1 MTTTTVSG
9 QSFVRTLR
17 HYLDA
22 NESKLLTA
30 SNKSDGKT
38 RHNNL
43 QKRNPPALP
52 AALSSNN
59 HIRSSVGFPYMSL
72 LAVTSSSSTQPS
84 LDKTLYMPTSSC
96 FSLDIHY
103 LYFLYAQFE
112 NLGLD
117 IDASLLGD
125 VPPEG
130 IVTDHVDD
138 DTGKAP
144 SILSIGSVAS
154 NMSTLSLGAGWQ
166 FWKKRQDT
174 QAQTNNNRHSR
185 TIQDD
190 IIHIHHC
197 LSRITALK
205 LHMHVLI
212 HPETGVAR
220 SGQRAIL
227 GYEAPLTQQ
236 GNNVMLS
243 LSPFH
248 QLSFLELDH
257 IHPRMVGGWTSFAP
271 RLMSL
276 VIKRAGIEDAEE
288 IVQTLHQ
295 QQQHDED
302 HQDEQA
308 NSTNNK
314 CGFHQLQMLSLQDNN
329 LTTLELAPLQQMQ
342 SLTHLNVSS
351 NLLIDVPHSLSILY
365 NLHSLNLSHNM
376 ISFTTGINTI
386 LGNIQ
391 ELNLRG
397 NRLTNIVGL
406 DRLWALERLDLRD
419 NRIEDMTEMTRLTN
433 LPNLDD
439 VWVAGNPFTSTN
451 TSYRVDLFNE
461 FHQHNPSFKLDGTGP
476 SFAEKLRLQTN
487 QQHQHDSTPAAT
499 TSASPSP
506 VTPKISASVKTNK
519 DSIQNGND
527 ATTTATGANHNDTS
541 VPDIPTEEGKPMK
554 IARAKTKKTKRVIR
568 LRQDMVEPSME
579 TTDAMDDSS
588 SNKHVLRYAEL
599 QQAVQPTLTR
609 RRSNASK
616 RSTKSSKSASAAT
629 SSSGHGHHH
638 YRKSSTSTYRRSQ
651 SPPPPTPPSSSS
663 FTAEPDT
670 TDDLSFPDNQRQQRL
685 SAEEAFRRKI
695 EMMRQE
701 AGTGWLRVL
710 QEMETN
716 KEKLKDGSMAE

>member
-1 MTTTTVSG
+1 
-9 QSFVRTLR
+9 
-17 HYLDA
+17 
-22 NESKLLTA
+22 
-30 SNKSDGKT
+30 
-38 RHNNL
+38 
-43 QKRNPPALP
+43 
-52 AALSSNN
+52 
-59 HIRSSVGFPYMSL
+59 MSL

-117 IDASLLGD
+117 IDASLLGN

-130 IVTDHVDD
+130 IVADHVDN

-185 TIQDD
+185 TLQDD

-220 SGQRAIL
+220 SGQRVIL

-257 IHPRMVGGWTSFAP
+257 IHPRMVGGWASFAP

-288 IVQTLHQ
+288 IL
-295 QQQHDED
+295 
-302 HQDEQA
+302 HQDEQG
-308 NSTNNK
+308 NK
-314 CGFHQLQMLSLQDNN
+314 GFHQLQMLSLQDNN

-351 NLLIDVPHSLSILY
+351 NLLIDIPHSLSILY

-439 VWVAGNPFTSTN
+439 VWIAGNPFTSTN
-451 TSYRVDLFNE
+451 TSYRVDLFND
-461 FHQHNPSFKLDGTGP
+461 FHQHNPSFKLDGSGP

-487 QQHQHDSTPAAT
+487 QHHQHDSTPAAT
-499 TSASPSP
+499 TSANPSP
-506 VTPKISASVKTNK
+506 VTPKASTSTNINK
-519 DSIQNGND
+519 DGIQNGND
-527 ATTTATGANHNDTS
+527 TTTEPNHNNSTS
-541 VPDIPTEEGKPMK
+541 TPDIPIEEGKPMK

-579 TTDAMDDSS
+579 TTDAMDDNNSN

-609 RRSNASK
+609 RRSNGSK
-616 RSTKSSKSASAAT
+616 RSTKSSKSTSAVT
-629 SSSGHGHHH
+629 SNSGHH
-638 YRKSSTSTYRRSQ
+638 RKSSTSTYRRSH

-670 TDDLSFPDNQRQQRL
+670 TDDASFSDQRQQRL